1 MDKIENLLEST
12 KSIVQDSAQQIINH
26 STTNDLKDYY
36 FDDHL
41 DKEVKALADSFLD
54 EFLLSELQPFGIP
67 ILTEESGLRGGS
79 KDSDYLFI
87 VDPLDG
93 TYNYIRNFGSSA
105 ISVALFK
112 KNKPIFGVIFDLGKQ
127 LLYWGGS
134 TYGAYCGET
143 NIKVSNSEI
152 LSQSLVC
159 SGFPVRYDMDM
170 IYDDN
175 FLKIIARFAKVRMI
189 GSAAISIVNVAK
201 GASDAYFEKN
211 IMLWDIAAGIALL
224 EGAGGKYSLT
234 PKEDNYSYDVL
245 ATNKDLFEELKKII

>member
-54 EFLLSELQPFGIP
+54 EYLLSELEPFGIP

-112 KNKPIFGVIFDLGKQ
+112 KNKPIFGVIFDLG
-127 LLYWGGS
+127 
-134 TYGAYCGET
+134 
-143 NIKVSNSEI
+143 N
-152 LSQSLVC
+152 
-159 SGFPVRYDMDM
+159 
-170 IYDDN
+170 
-175 FLKIIARFAKVRMI
+175 
-189 GSAAISIVNVAK
+189 
-201 GASDAYFEKN
+201 
-211 IMLWDIAAGIALL
+211 
-224 EGAGGKYSLT
+224 
-234 PKEDNYSYDVL
+234 
-245 ATNKDLFEELKKII
+245 